1 MRMNSAT
8 GKAILSLVREGDY
21 AHPGEEQ
28 AIELVFASLP
38 KQADRQLL
46 DLGCGRGGTADYVR
60 RHGWG
65 EVTAVD
71 IDAET
76 LAEAPKQYPSVN
88 FVVDD
93 ATKIG
98 SRWQAKF
105 DLLYLFNSFY
115 AFPDQLEALRQMRT
129 VAKVGAQ
136 LAIFEYTDVHGE
148 FSKYANEQQSFWQP
162 INLLSFSE
170 SLRIA
175 GWELQQTEDIS
186 AQYLLWYQ
194 QLCARFAARKADIVS
209 QFGTEWHDYAAQTY
223 LDLLALVER
232 GVVGGAIIRARAV

>member
-98 SRWQAKF
+98 SRWQNKF

-115 AFPDQLEALRQMRT
+115 AFPDQLAALRQMRK
-129 VAKVGAQ
+129 VARVGAQ
-136 LAIFEYTDVHGE
+136 LAIFEYIDVHGE

-162 INLLSFSE
+162 IHLLSFPE
-170 SLRIA
+170 SLRLA
-175 GWELQQTEDIS
+175 GWELQRTEDIS
-186 AQYLLWYQ
+186 PQYLLWYQ
-194 QLCARFAARKADIVS
+194 QLCARFAARKEDIVS
-209 QFGTEWHDYAAQTY
+209 QFGTEWYDYAAQTY
-223 LDLLALVER
+223 LDLLALVGN